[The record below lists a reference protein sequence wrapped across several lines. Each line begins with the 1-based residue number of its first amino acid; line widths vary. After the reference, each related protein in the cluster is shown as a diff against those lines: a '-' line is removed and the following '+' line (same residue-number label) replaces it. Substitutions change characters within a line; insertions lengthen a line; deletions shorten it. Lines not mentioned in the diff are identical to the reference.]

1 MYIHIIYMIYIYV
14 DMHDIHIYIQKYM
27 MYHIIFPYLINP
39 QNRDFTASPGLRHG
53 CDNCTKSAGN
63 VPVVSIRRVLVHSG
77 IA

>member
-1 MYIHIIYMIYIYV
+1 MIYIY
-14 DMHDIHIYIQKYM
+14 IYIQKYM